1 MNPNASE
8 SLIHGHCPA
17 CGTIQPVRGTLV
29 EPHMNTIGEL
39 AGTRCEGSGMMPRSY
54 IRMLEPE
61 APAFVPG
68 GGRRF

>member
-29 EPHMNTIGEL
+29 EPHAQYQWESSEL
-39 AGTRCEGSGMMPRSY
+39 CPGSGRKPASY
-54 IRMLEPE
+54 IVSPE
-61 APAFVPG
+61 VLSPIPVPG